1 MMFHR
6 GKGSCWRIF
15 SSLIKVDSVKK
26 RFDSSNESEIC
37 SVGTHSVIGTK
48 SSLKYYKLE
57 SL

>member
-6 GKGSCWRIF
+6 GKGSRWRIF
-15 SSLIKVDSVKK
+15 SSLIKVNSVKK
-26 RFDSSNESEIC
+26 RFDESEIC